1 MTKAVRPQAAG
12 HVPLCSVRLASRL
25 GLDRTTNHEILSV
38 LARAS
43 ALRTVLRRERA
54 DGARIALRGSAS
66 AHVYRGGAARK
77 LSVRARDARELAGAE
92 PSQFPRHH
100 ENQTY
105 VAALA

>member
-77 LSVRARDARELAGAE
+77 LSVRDARELAGAK
-92 PSQFPRHH
+92 PSQFPRNH
-100 ENQTY
+100 ETHRSLE
-105 VAALA
+105 VTP